1 MGKEIDLLNKYP
13 KTKRNLSERAEAK
26 TEEDRAIARKF
37 EKDFFD
43 GDRKHGYGG
52 FYYNPRFWKDVVED
66 FRDYWNLN
74 SDSSVLDVGC
84 GKGFMLYD
92 LVKLLP
98 GINVAG
104 VDISNYAIE
113 NSVESIKPFLK
124 VANAT
129 SLPYEDKSFDVVISI
144 NTIHNLEEEELI
156 ARCTD
161 AGSSSPCTFS
171 YCREKRC
178 ENTTSMS
185 KGHTVRHT
193 WAVEAPARPI
203 APQPAGGEVHNI
215 GAPRARLR
223 ARAQAT

>member
-26 TEEDRAIARKF
+26 TEQDRAIARKF

-74 SDSSVLDVGC
+74 SGSSVLDVGC

-98 GINVAG
+98 GINIAG

-113 NSVESIKPFLK
+113 NSVEIIKPFLK
-124 VANAT
+124 VANAK

-144 NTIHNLEEEELI
+144 NTVHNLEEEDLI
-156 ARCTD
+156 TSLKEIERVSKKFSFITVD
-161 AGSSSPCTFS
+161 A
-171 YCREKRC
+171 YNNDLEKERMFQWNLTAKTIKSVPDWK
-178 ENTTSMS
+178 EFFIKNNYNGDFYWFT
-185 KGHTVRHT
+185 
-193 WAVEAPARPI
+193 P
-203 APQPAGGEVHNI
+203 
-215 GAPRARLR
+215 
-223 ARAQAT
+223 

>member
-74 SDSSVLDVGC
+74 SGSSVLDVGC

-98 GINVAG
+98 GINIAG

-124 VANAT
+124 VANAK

-144 NTIHNLEEEELI
+144 NTVHNLEEEDLI
-156 ARCTD
+156 TSLKEIERVSKKFSFITVD
-161 AGSSSPCTFS
+161 A
-171 YCREKRC
+171 YNNDLEKERMFQWNLTAKTIKSVPDWK
-178 ENTTSMS
+178 EFFIKNNYNGDFYWFT
-185 KGHTVRHT
+185 
-193 WAVEAPARPI
+193 P
-203 APQPAGGEVHNI
+203 
-215 GAPRARLR
+215 
-223 ARAQAT
+223 